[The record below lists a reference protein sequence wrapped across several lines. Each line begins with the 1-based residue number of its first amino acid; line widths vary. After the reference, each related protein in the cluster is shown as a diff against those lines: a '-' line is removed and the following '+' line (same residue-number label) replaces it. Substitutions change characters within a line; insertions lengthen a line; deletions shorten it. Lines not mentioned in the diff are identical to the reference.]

1 MLFLNPDYIGKG
13 LGRQLID
20 FAFSNFD
27 IRYVDVN
34 EQNPKATE
42 FYQKI
47 DSKSFDRSEKDDLG
61 KPYPILKMKLK
72 KIEKMYRIISGKWKA
87 KKIAAPKISTRPTTD
102 FLAEALFSII
112 DNKYD
117 LEFCSVLD
125 LFAGIGSIT
134 LEFASR
140 DCKDITAVELNQN
153 MQDLSILLTTWIWDC
168 R

>member
-1 MLFLNPDYIGKG
+1 MSFKIVEYKDSHKTEILSVWEQSVKATHHFLLESDFEEYKKILKNFDFKDLDVFCLEENEKVVGFIGIHSEKIEMLFLNPDYIGKG

-47 DSKSFDRSEKDDLG
+47 GFEIFDRSEKDDLG

-72 KIEKMYRIISGKWKA
+72 K
-87 KKIAAPKISTRPTTD
+87 
-102 FLAEALFSII
+102 
-112 DNKYD
+112 
-117 LEFCSVLD
+117 
-125 LFAGIGSIT
+125 
-134 LEFASR
+134 
-140 DCKDITAVELNQN
+140 
-153 MQDLSILLTTWIWDC
+153 
-168 R
+168 